1 MEELTYDDLMRI
13 HAREKGP
20 KISAIKSNFY
30 ELAGKLLSS
39 YDKSDPAGMREYNNA
54 LKMIKYIYQRRMEKI
69 LNLALSYN
77 KGVEPSPEML
87 PNEREVYDKVV
98 EILKKNE
105 LETDKK
111 LICHGD
117 PVCEIENNETIVSK
131 KETKITIRIL
141 KDLDEFLSFN
151 GSLIGPF
158 KQNSIVELEKEDANM
173 LIELGSAE
181 KVESQ

>member
-1 MEELTYDDLMRI
+1 MDELTYDELMRI

-20 KISAIKSNFY
+20 TLSAIQSNFY
-30 ELAGKLLSS
+30 EMAGKMLST

-54 LKMIKYIYQRRMEKI
+54 LKMIKYIYQRRMEKV
-69 LNLALSYN
+69 LNLALSSN

-87 PNEREVYDKVV
+87 QNEREVYDRVV

-105 LETDKK
+105 AETDKK
-111 LICHGD
+111 LICQGD
-117 PVCEIENNETIVSK
+117 PVCKIENNEAIVSK
-131 KETKITIRIL
+131 KDTKVAVRIL
-141 KDLDEFLSFN
+141 KDLDEFLGFN

-158 KQNSIVELEKEDANM
+158 KQNSVVELEKEDANV

-181 KVESQ
+181 KAEA